1 MIHVRMTE
9 LAVLEEMDHTTVLA
23 SRVFVEKTVNV
34 NIAEIFTFCK
44 FKYIIVIFMF
54 RP

>member
-9 LAVLEEMDHTTVLA
+9 LAGQEEMDHTTVLA

-34 NIAEIFTFCK
+34 NIAEIFTFCCN
-44 FKYIIVIFMF
+44 KYIFFIFMF